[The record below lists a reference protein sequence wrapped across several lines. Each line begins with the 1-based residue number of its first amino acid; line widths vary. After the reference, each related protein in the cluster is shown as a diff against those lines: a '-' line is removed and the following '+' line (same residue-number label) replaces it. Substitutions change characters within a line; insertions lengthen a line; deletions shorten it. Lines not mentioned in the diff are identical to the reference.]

1 MASRAAG
8 TYPPVP
14 EPLAFPTVD
23 THTHLDI
30 CTGVRLPLGA
40 GEPEPEVRPDEDEQF
55 PSLDFFFD
63 TAQSAGVRRIVQI
76 GCDLPAARWTTEL
89 VASQYAGSQQ
99 STDPAEAAATPS
111 AFAAATV
118 GSSESPAAAAASP
131 ASRAAAS
138 PADAASA
145 VPAPPAAGR
154 TWMLGGVALH
164 PNEAPR
170 LAERGLLDDALTE
183 IESLVTSHDRM
194 RVVGETGLDY
204 FRTGEEGIAE
214 QQRSFRA
221 HIEIAKRTGKALQ
234 IHDRNAHAD
243 VLRILKEEGAPEVTI
258 FHCFSGDEQMARE
271 CAAEGYFMSFAGNLT
286 FKNAEE
292 LRRAAAAAPLEL
304 LLTETDAPFLT
315 PHPHRGKPGGPYLT
329 AITARKLAEVRGVS
343 EEELCSAVWNNAE
356 AALGGW
362 D

>member
-14 EPLAFPTVD
+14 EPLAHPIVD

-40 GEPEPEVRPDEDEQF
+40 GEPEPEVTPNEDEEF
-55 PSLDFFFD
+55 PSLDFFHD
-63 TAQSAGVRRIVQI
+63 TAAEAGVRRIIQI

-89 VASQYAGSQQ
+89 VASQYAGA
-99 STDPAEAAATPS
+99 AEAGTGAN
-111 AFAAATV
+111 
-118 GSSESPAAAAASP
+118 
-131 ASRAAAS
+131 
-138 PADAASA
+138 
-145 VPAPPAAGR
+145 VPAPPAEGR
-154 TWMLGGVALH
+154 TWMLGGAALH

-170 LAERGLLDDALTE
+170 LAERGLLDDALNE
-183 IESLVTSHDRM
+183 IESLVSSHDRM

-204 FRTGEEGIAE
+204 FRTGEEGVAE

-221 HIEIAKRTGKALQ
+221 HIEIAKRTGRALQ
-234 IHDRNAHAD
+234 IHDREAHAD

-258 FHCFSGDEQMARE
+258 FHCFSGDEAMARE
-271 CAAEGYFMSFAGNLT
+271 CAAEGYYMSFAGNIT
-286 FKNAEE
+286 FKNADE

-329 AITARKLAEVRGVS
+329 AVTARKLAEVRGMS
-343 EEELCSAVWNNAE
+343 EEDLCSAVWTNAE
-356 AALGGW
+356 RAIGSW

>member
-14 EPLAFPTVD
+14 EPLAFPAVD

-40 GEPEPEVRPDEDEQF
+40 GEPEPEVRPDEDEEF

-63 TAQSAGVRRIVQI
+63 TAQAAGVQRIVQI
-76 GCDLPAARWTTEL
+76 GCDLPAARWTTAL
-89 VASQYAGSQQ
+89 VASQYAGAAEAGAAAASSDSAAQAGAG
-99 STDPAEAAATPS
+99 SPAEAADFRTVPTPP
-111 AFAAATV
+111 
-118 GSSESPAAAAASP
+118 SE
-131 ASRAAAS
+131 
-138 PADAASA
+138 
-145 VPAPPAAGR
+145 GR
-154 TWMLGGVALH
+154 TWMLGGAALH

-183 IESLVTSHDRM
+183 IETLVTSHDRM

-234 IHDRNAHAD
+234 IHDRQAHAD

-271 CAAEGYFMSFAGNLT
+271 CAAQGYFMSFAGNLT

-315 PHPHRGKPGGPYLT
+315 PHPYRGKPGGPYLT
-329 AITARKLAEVRGVS
+329 AVTARKLAEVRGMS

-356 AALGGW
+356 TALGGW

>member
-14 EPLAFPTVD
+14 EPLAHPIVD

-40 GEPEPEVRPDEDEQF
+40 GEPEPEVTPEADEEF
-55 PSLDFFFD
+55 PTLDFFHD
-63 TAQSAGVRRIVQI
+63 TAAEAGVRRIVQI
-76 GCDLPAARWTTEL
+76 GCDLPAARWTTAL
-89 VASQYAGSQQ
+89 VESQYAGAAEVGS
-99 STDPAEAAATPS
+99 PAE
-111 AFAAATV
+111 TV
-118 GSSESPAAAAASP
+118 D
-131 ASRAAAS
+131 RRT
-138 PADAASA
+138 
-145 VPAPPAAGR
+145 VPTPPAEGR
-154 TWMLGGVALH
+154 TWMIGGAALH

-183 IESLVTSHDRM
+183 IESLVSSHDRM

-204 FRTGEEGIAE
+204 FRTAEEGVAE

-221 HIEIAKRTGKALQ
+221 HIEIAKRTGRALQ
-234 IHDRNAHAD
+234 IHDREAHAD
-243 VLRILKEEGAPEVTI
+243 VLRILKEEGAPEITI
-258 FHCFSGDEQMARE
+258 FHCYSGDEAMARE
-271 CAAEGYFMSFAGNLT
+271 CAAEGYYMSFAGNLT
-286 FKNAEE
+286 FKNADE

-329 AITARKLAEVRGVS
+329 AITARKLAEVRGMS
-343 EEELCSAVWNNAE
+343 EEDLCAAVWTNAE
-356 AALGGW
+356 RALGSWG
-362 D
+362 

>member
-14 EPLAFPTVD
+14 EPLAHPIVD

-40 GEPEPEVRPDEDEQF
+40 GEPEPEVTPDADEEF
-55 PSLDFFFD
+55 PSLDLFHD
-63 TAQSAGVRRIVQI
+63 TAAEAGVRRIVQI

-89 VASQYAGSQQ
+89 VASQYSG
-99 STDPAEAAATPS
+99 TPAEAATE
-111 AFAAATV
+111 V
-118 GSSESPAAAAASP
+118 GSLAE
-131 ASRAAAS
+131 
-138 PADAASA
+138 ADGHRT
-145 VPAPPAAGR
+145 VPTPPAEGR
-154 TWMLGGVALH
+154 AWMLGGVALH

-183 IESLVTSHDRM
+183 IESLVSSHERM

-204 FRTGEEGIAE
+204 FRTGEEGVAE

-221 HIEIAKRTGKALQ
+221 HIEIAKRTGRALQ
-234 IHDRNAHAD
+234 IHDREAHAD

-258 FHCFSGDEQMARE
+258 FHCYSGDEAMARE
-271 CAAEGYFMSFAGNLT
+271 CAAEGYYMSFAGNLT
-286 FKNAEE
+286 FKNADE
-292 LRRAAAAAPLEL
+292 LRRAAASAPLEL

-329 AITARKLAEVRGVS
+329 AITARKLADVRGMS
-343 EEELCSAVWNNAE
+343 EEDLCAAVWNNAE
-356 AALGGW
+356 RALGSW

>member
-14 EPLAFPTVD
+14 EPLAHPIVD

-40 GEPEPEVRPDEDEQF
+40 GEPEPEVTPETDEEF
-55 PSLDFFFD
+55 PTLDFFHD
-63 TAQSAGVRRIVQI
+63 TAAEAGVRRIVQI

-89 VASQYAGSQQ
+89 VASQYSGAPAEAVTQVGS
-99 STDPAEAAATPS
+99 PAEAADPRT
-111 AFAAATV
+111 
-118 GSSESPAAAAASP
+118 
-131 ASRAAAS
+131 
-138 PADAASA
+138 
-145 VPAPPAAGR
+145 VPAPPAEGR
-154 TWMLGGVALH
+154 TWMIGGAALH

-170 LAERGLLDDALTE
+170 LAEHGLLDDALTE
-183 IESLVTSHDRM
+183 IESLVSSHERM

-204 FRTGEEGIAE
+204 FRTAEEGVAE

-221 HIEIAKRTGKALQ
+221 HIEIAKRTGRALQ
-234 IHDRNAHAD
+234 IHDREAHAD

-258 FHCFSGDEQMARE
+258 FHCYSGDEAMARE
-271 CAAEGYFMSFAGNLT
+271 CAAEGYYMSFAGNLT
-286 FKNAEE
+286 FKNADE

-329 AITARKLAEVRGVS
+329 AITARKLAEVRGMS
-343 EEELCSAVWNNAE
+343 EEDLCTAVWSNAE
-356 AALGGW
+356 RALGSW

>member
-14 EPLAFPTVD
+14 EPLAHPIVD

-40 GEPEPEVRPDEDEQF
+40 GEPEPEVTPDEDEEF
-55 PSLDFFFD
+55 PSLDFFHD
-63 TAQSAGVRRIVQI
+63 TAAEAGVRRIVQI
-76 GCDLPAARWTTEL
+76 GCDLPAARWTTAL
-89 VASQYAGSQQ
+89 VASQYSGS
-99 STDPAEAAATPS
+99 PAEAADRR
-111 AFAAATV
+111 TV
-118 GSSESPAAAAASP
+118 PT
-131 ASRAAAS
+131 
-138 PADAASA
+138 
-145 VPAPPAAGR
+145 PPAEGR
-154 TWMLGGVALH
+154 TWMIGGAALH

-183 IESLVTSHDRM
+183 IESLVSSHDRM

-204 FRTGEEGIAE
+204 FRTAEEGIAE

-221 HIEIAKRTGKALQ
+221 HIEIAKRTGRALQ
-234 IHDRNAHAD
+234 IHDREAHAD
-243 VLRILKEEGAPEVTI
+243 VLRILKEEGAPDVTI
-258 FHCFSGDEQMARE
+258 FHCYSGDEAMARE
-271 CAAEGYFMSFAGNLT
+271 CAAEGYYMSFAGNLT
-286 FKNAEE
+286 FKNADE

-329 AITARKLAEVRGVS
+329 AITARKLAEVRGMS
-343 EEELCSAVWNNAE
+343 EEELCAAVWNNAE
-356 AALGGW
+356 RALGSW

>member
-14 EPLAFPTVD
+14 EPLAHPIVD

-40 GEPEPEVRPDEDEQF
+40 GEPEPEVTPETDEEF
-55 PSLDFFFD
+55 PTLDFFHD
-63 TAQSAGVRRIVQI
+63 TAAEAGVRRIVQI
-76 GCDLPAARWTTEL
+76 GCDLPAARWTTAL
-89 VASQYAGSQQ
+89 VASQFSA
-99 STDPAEAAATPS
+99 TPAEAATQ
-111 AFAAATV
+111 V
-118 GSSESPAAAAASP
+118 GSPAEAADP
-131 ASRAAAS
+131 RT
-138 PADAASA
+138 
-145 VPAPPAAGR
+145 VPAPPAEGR
-154 TWMLGGVALH
+154 TWMIGGAALH

-183 IESLVTSHDRM
+183 IESLVSSHERM

-204 FRTGEEGIAE
+204 FRTAEDGVAE

-221 HIEIAKRTGKALQ
+221 HIEIAKRTGRALQ
-234 IHDRNAHAD
+234 IHDREAHAD
-243 VLRILKEEGAPEVTI
+243 VLRILREEGAPEVTI
-258 FHCFSGDEQMARE
+258 FHCYSGDEAMARE
-271 CAAEGYFMSFAGNLT
+271 CAAEGYYMSFAGNLT
-286 FKNAEE
+286 FKNADE

-329 AITARKLAEVRGVS
+329 AITARKLAEVRGMS
-343 EEELCSAVWNNAE
+343 EEDLCAAVWTNAE
-356 AALGGW
+356 RALGSW

>member
-14 EPLAFPTVD
+14 EPLAHPIVD
-23 THTHLDI
+23 SHTHLDI

-40 GEPEPEVRPDEDEQF
+40 GEPEPEVTPNADEEF
-55 PSLDFFFD
+55 PSLDFFHD
-63 TAQSAGVRRIVQI
+63 TASEAGVRRIVQI
-76 GCDLPAARWTTEL
+76 GCDLPAARWTTAL
-89 VASQYAGSQQ
+89 VASQYSG
-99 STDPAEAAATPS
+99 TPAEAATE
-111 AFAAATV
+111 V
-118 GSSESPAAAAASP
+118 GSLAEAADP
-131 ASRAAAS
+131 RT
-138 PADAASA
+138 
-145 VPAPPAAGR
+145 VPGPPAEGR
-154 TWMLGGVALH
+154 TWMIGGAALH

-183 IESLVTSHDRM
+183 IESLVSSHERM

-204 FRTGEEGIAE
+204 FRTAEEGVAE

-221 HIEIAKRTGKALQ
+221 HIEIAKRTGRALQ
-234 IHDRNAHAD
+234 IHDREAHAD

-258 FHCFSGDEQMARE
+258 FHCYSGDEAMARE
-271 CAAEGYFMSFAGNLT
+271 CAAEGYYMSFAGNLT
-286 FKNAEE
+286 FKNADE

-329 AITARKLAEVRGVS
+329 AVTARKLAEVRGMS
-343 EEELCSAVWNNAE
+343 EEDLCAAVWNNAE
-356 AALGGW
+356 RALGSW

>member
-14 EPLAFPTVD
+14 EPLAHPIVD

-40 GEPEPEVRPDEDEQF
+40 GEPEPEVTPDADEEF
-55 PSLDFFFD
+55 PSLDLFHD
-63 TAQSAGVRRIVQI
+63 TAAEAGVRRIVQI

-89 VASQYAGSQQ
+89 VASQYSR
-99 STDPAEAAATPS
+99 TPAEAATE
-111 AFAAATV
+111 V
-118 GSSESPAAAAASP
+118 GSLAE
-131 ASRAAAS
+131 
-138 PADAASA
+138 ADGHRT
-145 VPAPPAAGR
+145 VPTPPAEGR
-154 TWMLGGVALH
+154 TWMIGGVALH

-183 IESLVTSHDRM
+183 IESLVSSHERM

-204 FRTGEEGIAE
+204 FRTGEEGVAE

-221 HIEIAKRTGKALQ
+221 HIEIAKRTGRALQ
-234 IHDRNAHAD
+234 IHDREAHAD

-258 FHCFSGDEQMARE
+258 FHCYSGDEAMARE
-271 CAAEGYFMSFAGNLT
+271 CAAEGYYMSFAGNLT
-286 FKNAEE
+286 FKNADE
-292 LRRAAAAAPLEL
+292 LRRAAASAPLEL

-329 AITARKLAEVRGVS
+329 AITARKLADVRGMS
-343 EEELCSAVWNNAE
+343 EEDLCAAVWNNAE
-356 AALGGW
+356 RAFDSW

>member
-14 EPLAFPTVD
+14 EPLAHPIVD

-40 GEPEPEVRPDEDEQF
+40 GEPEPEVTPNADEEF
-55 PSLDFFFD
+55 PSLDFFHD
-63 TAQSAGVRRIVQI
+63 TASEAGVRRIVQI
-76 GCDLPAARWTTEL
+76 GCDLPAARWTTAL
-89 VASQYAGSQQ
+89 VASEYSG
-99 STDPAEAAATPS
+99 TPAEAATE
-111 AFAAATV
+111 V
-118 GSSESPAAAAASP
+118 GSVAEAADPRTVPGAPAE
-131 ASRAAAS
+131 
-138 PADAASA
+138 
-145 VPAPPAAGR
+145 GR
-154 TWMLGGVALH
+154 TWMIGGAALH

-183 IESLVTSHDRM
+183 IESLVSSHERM

-204 FRTGEEGIAE
+204 FRTAEEGVAE

-221 HIEIAKRTGKALQ
+221 HIEIAKRTGRALQ
-234 IHDRNAHAD
+234 IHDREAHAD

-258 FHCFSGDEQMARE
+258 FHCYSGDEAMARE
-271 CAAEGYFMSFAGNLT
+271 CAAEGYYMSFAGNLT
-286 FKNAEE
+286 FKNADE

-329 AITARKLAEVRGVS
+329 AVTARRLAEVRGMS
-343 EEELCSAVWNNAE
+343 EEDLCAAVWNNAE
-356 AALGGW
+356 RALGSW

>member
-14 EPLAFPTVD
+14 EPLAHPIVD
-23 THTHLDI
+23 SHTHLDI

-40 GEPEPEVRPDEDEQF
+40 GEPEPEVTPNADEEF
-55 PSLDFFFD
+55 PSLDFFHD
-63 TAQSAGVRRIVQI
+63 TASEAGVRRIVQI
-76 GCDLPAARWTTEL
+76 GCDLPAARWTTAL
-89 VASQYAGSQQ
+89 VASQYSG
-99 STDPAEAAATPS
+99 TPAEAATE
-111 AFAAATV
+111 V
-118 GSSESPAAAAASP
+118 GSLAEAADP
-131 ASRAAAS
+131 RT
-138 PADAASA
+138 
-145 VPAPPAAGR
+145 VPGPPAEGR
-154 TWMLGGVALH
+154 TWMIGGAALH

-183 IESLVTSHDRM
+183 IESLVSSHERM

-204 FRTGEEGIAE
+204 FRTAEEGVAE

-221 HIEIAKRTGKALQ
+221 HIEIAKRTGRALQ
-234 IHDRNAHAD
+234 IHDREAHAD
-243 VLRILKEEGAPEVTI
+243 VLRILREEGAPEVTI
-258 FHCFSGDEQMARE
+258 FHCYSGDEAMARE
-271 CAAEGYFMSFAGNLT
+271 CAAEGYYMSFAGNLT
-286 FKNAEE
+286 FKNADE

-329 AITARKLAEVRGVS
+329 AVTARKLAEVRGMS
-343 EEELCSAVWNNAE
+343 EEDLCAAVWNNAE
-356 AALGGW
+356 RALGSW

>member
-14 EPLAFPTVD
+14 EPLAHPIVD

-40 GEPEPEVRPDEDEQF
+40 GEPEPEVTPDEDEEF
-55 PSLDFFFD
+55 PTLDFFHD
-63 TAQSAGVRRIVQI
+63 TAAEAGVRRIVQI
-76 GCDLPAARWTTEL
+76 GCDLPAARWTTAL
-89 VASQYAGSQQ
+89 VASQFSA
-99 STDPAEAAATPS
+99 TPAEAATQ
-111 AFAAATV
+111 V
-118 GSSESPAAAAASP
+118 GSLAEAADP
-131 ASRAAAS
+131 RT
-138 PADAASA
+138 
-145 VPAPPAAGR
+145 VPAPPAEGR
-154 TWMLGGVALH
+154 TWMIGGAALH

-183 IESLVTSHDRM
+183 IESLVSSHDRM

-204 FRTGEEGIAE
+204 FRTAEEGLAE

-221 HIEIAKRTGKALQ
+221 HIEIAKRTGRALQ
-234 IHDRNAHAD
+234 IHDREAHAD
-243 VLRILKEEGAPEVTI
+243 VLRILKEEGAPDVTI
-258 FHCFSGDEQMARE
+258 FHCYSGDEAMARE
-271 CAAEGYFMSFAGNLT
+271 CAAEGYYMSFAGNLT
-286 FKNAEE
+286 FKNADE

-329 AITARKLAEVRGVS
+329 AITARKLAEVRGIS
-343 EEELCSAVWNNAE
+343 EEELCAAVWNNAE
-356 AALGGW
+356 RALGSW

>member
-14 EPLAFPTVD
+14 EPLAFPAVD

-55 PSLDFFFD
+55 PSLDFFYD
-63 TAQSAGVRRIVQI
+63 TAQSAGVQRIVQI

-89 VASQYAGSQQ
+89 VASQCAG
-99 STDPAEAAATPS
+99 
-111 AFAAATV
+111 
-118 GSSESPAAAAASP
+118 
-131 ASRAAAS
+131 
-138 PADAASA
+138 
-145 VPAPPAAGR
+145 GR
-154 TWMLGGVALH
+154 SWMLGGVALH

-170 LAERGLLDDALTE
+170 LAERGLLDEALTE
-183 IESLVTSHDRM
+183 IESLVTSHERM

-204 FRTGEEGIAE
+204 FRTGDEGIAE
-214 QQRSFRA
+214 QQRSFRD

-292 LRRAAAAAPLEL
+292 LRRAAAVAPLDL

-329 AITARKLAEVRGVS
+329 AVTARKLAEVRGVS
-343 EEELCSAVWNNAE
+343 EEELCTAVWSNASR
-356 AALGGW
+356 ALGSW

>member
-14 EPLAFPTVD
+14 EPLAHPVVD

-40 GEPEPEVRPDEDEQF
+40 GEPEPEVTPDADEEF
-55 PSLDFFFD
+55 PSLDFFHD
-63 TAQSAGVRRIVQI
+63 TAAEAGVRRIVQI
-76 GCDLPAARWTTEL
+76 GCDLPAARWTTSL
-89 VASQYAGSQQ
+89 VASQYSA
-99 STDPAEAAATPS
+99 TPAEAATQ
-111 AFAAATV
+111 V
-118 GSSESPAAAAASP
+118 GSLAEAADPRTVPTPPSE
-131 ASRAAAS
+131 
-138 PADAASA
+138 
-145 VPAPPAAGR
+145 GR
-154 TWMLGGVALH
+154 TWMIGGAALH

-183 IESLVTSHDRM
+183 IESLVSSHDRM

-204 FRTGEEGIAE
+204 FRTAEEGVAE

-221 HIEIAKRTGKALQ
+221 HIEIAKRTGRALQ
-234 IHDRNAHAD
+234 IHDREAHAD
-243 VLRILKEEGAPEVTI
+243 VLRILKEEGAPEITI
-258 FHCFSGDEQMARE
+258 FHCYSGDEAMARE
-271 CAAEGYFMSFAGNLT
+271 CAAEGYYMSFAGNLT
-286 FKNAEE
+286 FKNADE

-329 AITARKLAEVRGVS
+329 AITARKLAEVRGMS
-343 EEELCSAVWNNAE
+343 EEDLCAAVWTNAE
-356 AALGGW
+356 RALGSWG
-362 D
+362 

>member
-14 EPLAFPTVD
+14 EPLTHPIVD

-40 GEPEPEVRPDEDEQF
+40 GEPEPEVSPDAEEEF
-55 PSLDFFFD
+55 PSLDFFHD
-63 TAQSAGVRRIVQI
+63 TAAEAGVRRIVQI

-89 VASQYAGSQQ
+89 VASQYAGTISETALG
-99 STDPAEAAATPS
+99 ST
-111 AFAAATV
+111 
-118 GSSESPAAAAASP
+118 
-131 ASRAAAS
+131 
-138 PADAASA
+138 
-145 VPAPPAAGR
+145 VPTPPANGR
-154 TWMLGGVALH
+154 TWMLGGAALH

-183 IESLVTSHDRM
+183 IETLVTSHDRM

-221 HIEIAKRTGKALQ
+221 HIEIAKRTGRALQ
-234 IHDRNAHAD
+234 IHDREAHAD
-243 VLRILKEEGAPEVTI
+243 VLRILREEGAPEVTI
-258 FHCFSGDEQMARE
+258 FHCFSGDEAMARE
-271 CAAEGYFMSFAGNLT
+271 CAAAGYFMSFAGNLT

-292 LRRAAAAAPLEL
+292 LRRAAAAAPLDL

-329 AITARKLAEVRGVS
+329 AITARKLAEVRGMS
-343 EEELCSAVWNNAE
+343 EEDLCSAVWANAE
-356 AALGGW
+356 RALGSW

>member
-14 EPLAFPTVD
+14 EPLPHPIVD

-40 GEPEPEVRPDEDEQF
+40 GEPEPEVTPESDEEF
-55 PSLDFFFD
+55 PTLDFFHD
-63 TAQSAGVRRIVQI
+63 TAAEAGIRRIVQI

-89 VASQYAGSQQ
+89 VASQYSG
-99 STDPAEAAATPS
+99 TPAEAATQ
-111 AFAAATV
+111 V
-118 GSSESPAAAAASP
+118 GSLAEAADP
-131 ASRAAAS
+131 RT
-138 PADAASA
+138 
-145 VPAPPAAGR
+145 VPIPPAEGR
-154 TWMLGGVALH
+154 TWMIGGAALH

-183 IESLVTSHDRM
+183 IESLVSSHERM

-204 FRTGEEGIAE
+204 FRTAEEGVAE

-221 HIEIAKRTGKALQ
+221 HIEIAKRTGRALQ
-234 IHDRNAHAD
+234 IHDREAHAD

-258 FHCFSGDEQMARE
+258 FHCYSGDEAMARE
-271 CAAEGYFMSFAGNLT
+271 CAAEGYYMSFAGNLT
-286 FKNAEE
+286 FKNADE

-329 AITARKLAEVRGVS
+329 AITARKLAEVRGMS
-343 EEELCSAVWNNAE
+343 EEDLCAAVWTNAE
-356 AALGGW
+356 RALGSW

>member
-14 EPLAFPTVD
+14 EPLTHPIVD

-40 GEPEPEVRPDEDEQF
+40 GEPEPEVSPDAEEEF
-55 PSLDFFFD
+55 PSLDFFHD
-63 TAQSAGVRRIVQI
+63 TAAEAGVRRIVQI

-89 VASQYAGSQQ
+89 IASQYAGTISEPALG
-99 STDPAEAAATPS
+99 ST
-111 AFAAATV
+111 
-118 GSSESPAAAAASP
+118 
-131 ASRAAAS
+131 
-138 PADAASA
+138 
-145 VPAPPAAGR
+145 VPTPPANGR
-154 TWMLGGVALH
+154 TWMLGGAALH

-183 IESLVTSHDRM
+183 IETLVTSHDRM

-204 FRTGEEGIAE
+204 FRTGEDGIAE

-221 HIEIAKRTGKALQ
+221 HIEIAKRTGRALQ
-234 IHDRNAHAD
+234 IHDREAHAD
-243 VLRILKEEGAPEVTI
+243 VLRILREEGAPEVTI
-258 FHCFSGDEQMARE
+258 FHCFSGDETMARE
-271 CAAEGYFMSFAGNLT
+271 CAAAGYFMSFAGNLT

-292 LRRAAAAAPLEL
+292 LRRAAAAAPLDL

-329 AITARKLAEVRGVS
+329 AITARKLAEVRGMS
-343 EEELCSAVWNNAE
+343 EEDLCSAVWANAE
-356 AALGGW
+356 RALGSW

>member
-14 EPLAFPTVD
+14 EPLAHPIVD

-40 GEPEPEVRPDEDEQF
+40 GEPEPEVTPDADEEF
-55 PSLDFFFD
+55 PSLDFFHD
-63 TAQSAGVRRIVQI
+63 TAAEAGVRRIVQI
-76 GCDLPAARWTTEL
+76 GCDLPAARWTTSL
-89 VASQYAGSQQ
+89 VASQYSA
-99 STDPAEAAATPS
+99 TPAEAATQ
-111 AFAAATV
+111 V
-118 GSSESPAAAAASP
+118 GSLAEAADPRTVPTPPSE
-131 ASRAAAS
+131 
-138 PADAASA
+138 
-145 VPAPPAAGR
+145 GR
-154 TWMLGGVALH
+154 TWMIGGAALH

-183 IESLVTSHDRM
+183 IESLVSSHDRM

-204 FRTGEEGIAE
+204 FRTAEEGVAE

-221 HIEIAKRTGKALQ
+221 HIEIAKRTGRALQ
-234 IHDRNAHAD
+234 IHDREAHAD

-258 FHCFSGDEQMARE
+258 FHCYSGDEAMARE
-271 CAAEGYFMSFAGNLT
+271 CAAEGYYMSFAGNLT
-286 FKNAEE
+286 FKNADE

-329 AITARKLAEVRGVS
+329 AITARKLAEVRGMS
-343 EEELCSAVWNNAE
+343 EEDLCAAVWTNAE
-356 AALGGW
+356 RALGSWG
-362 D
+362 

>member
-14 EPLAFPTVD
+14 EPLAFPSVD

-40 GEPEPEVRPDEDEQF
+40 DEPEPEVRPDEDEEF

-63 TAQSAGVRRIVQI
+63 TAQSAGVQRIVQI

-89 VASQYAGSQQ
+89 VASQYAGDSGA
-99 STDPAEAAATPS
+99 AEVT
-111 AFAAATV
+111 
-118 GSSESPAAAAASP
+118 
-131 ASRAAAS
+131 
-138 PADAASA
+138 AASA

-183 IESLVTSHDRM
+183 IESLVTAHDRM

-343 EEELCSAVWNNAE
+343 EEELCSAVWANAE
-356 AALGGW
+356 TALGGW

>member
-1 MASRAAG
+1 ECCRGGRRWARRRRGRSPVVRGRGVPARAGHPAAEARARVPEVRGGVGVMASRAAG

-14 EPLAFPTVD
+14 EPLAFPSVD

-40 GEPEPEVRPDEDEQF
+40 DELEPEVRPDEDEEF

-63 TAQSAGVRRIVQI
+63 TAQSAEV
-76 GCDLPAARWTTEL
+76 T
-89 VASQYAGSQQ
+89 
-99 STDPAEAAATPS
+99 
-111 AFAAATV
+111 
-118 GSSESPAAAAASP
+118 
-131 ASRAAAS
+131 
-138 PADAASA
+138 AASA

-183 IESLVTSHDRM
+183 IESLVTAHDRM

-286 FKNAEE
+286 FKNADE

-329 AITARKLAEVRGVS
+329 AITARKLAEVRCVS
-343 EEELCSAVWNNAE
+343 EEELCSAVWANAE
-356 AALGGW
+356 T
-362 D
+362 

>member
-14 EPLAFPTVD
+14 EPLAHPIVD

-40 GEPEPEVRPDEDEQF
+40 GEPEPEVTPNADEEF
-55 PSLDFFFD
+55 PSLDFFHD
-63 TAQSAGVRRIVQI
+63 TASEAGVRRIVQI
-76 GCDLPAARWTTEL
+76 GCDLPAARWTTAL
-89 VASQYAGSQQ
+89 VASEYSG
-99 STDPAEAAATPS
+99 TPAEAATE
-111 AFAAATV
+111 V
-118 GSSESPAAAAASP
+118 GSVAEAADP
-131 ASRAAAS
+131 RT
-138 PADAASA
+138 
-145 VPAPPAAGR
+145 VPGPPAEGR
-154 TWMLGGVALH
+154 TWMIGGAALH

-183 IESLVTSHDRM
+183 IESLVSSHERM

-204 FRTGEEGIAE
+204 FRTAEEGVAE

-221 HIEIAKRTGKALQ
+221 HIEIAKRTGRALQ
-234 IHDRNAHAD
+234 IHDREAHAD

-258 FHCFSGDEQMARE
+258 FHCYSGDEAMARE
-271 CAAEGYFMSFAGNLT
+271 CAAEGYYMSFAGNLT
-286 FKNAEE
+286 FKNADEV
-292 LRRAAAAAPLEL
+292 RRAAAAAPLEL

-329 AITARKLAEVRGVS
+329 AVTARKLAEVRGMS
-343 EEELCSAVWNNAE
+343 EEDLCAAVWNNAE
-356 AALGGW
+356 RALGSW

>member
-14 EPLAFPTVD
+14 EPLTHPVVD

-30 CTGVRLPLGA
+30 CTGVRLPLGS
-40 GEPEPEVRPDEDEQF
+40 GEPEPEVTPDAEEEF
-55 PSLDFFFD
+55 PSLDFFHD
-63 TAQSAGVRRIVQI
+63 TAAEAEVRRIVQI
-76 GCDLPAARWTTEL
+76 GCDLPAARWTTAL
-89 VASQYAGSQQ
+89 VASQYSG
-99 STDPAEAAATPS
+99 TTAEAADHRT
-111 AFAAATV
+111 
-118 GSSESPAAAAASP
+118 
-131 ASRAAAS
+131 
-138 PADAASA
+138 
-145 VPAPPAAGR
+145 VPAPPSGGR
-154 TWMLGGVALH
+154 SWMLGGAALH

-170 LAERGLLDDALTE
+170 LAERSLLDDALTE
-183 IESLVTSHDRM
+183 IESLVSSHDRM

-204 FRTGEEGIAE
+204 FRTEEDGIAE

-221 HIEIAKRTGKALQ
+221 HIEIAKRTGRALQ
-234 IHDRNAHAD
+234 IHDREAHAD

-258 FHCFSGDEQMARE
+258 FHCFSGDEAMARE
-271 CAAEGYFMSFAGNLT
+271 CAEAGYFMSFAGNLT

-292 LRRAAAAAPLEL
+292 LRRAAATAPLDL

-329 AITARKLAEVRGVS
+329 AITARKLAEVRGMS
-343 EEELCSAVWNNAE
+343 EEDLCSAVWSNAE
-356 AALGGW
+356 RALGSW

>member
-14 EPLAFPTVD
+14 EPLAHPIVD

-40 GEPEPEVRPDEDEQF
+40 GEPEPEVTPNADEEF
-55 PSLDFFFD
+55 PSLDFFHD
-63 TAQSAGVRRIVQI
+63 TASEAGVRRIVQI
-76 GCDLPAARWTTEL
+76 GCDLPAARWTTAL
-89 VASQYAGSQQ
+89 VASQYSG
-99 STDPAEAAATPS
+99 TPAEAATE
-111 AFAAATV
+111 V
-118 GSSESPAAAAASP
+118 GSLAEAADP
-131 ASRAAAS
+131 RT
-138 PADAASA
+138 
-145 VPAPPAAGR
+145 VPGPPAEGR
-154 TWMLGGVALH
+154 TWMIGGAALH

-183 IESLVTSHDRM
+183 IESLVSSHERM

-204 FRTGEEGIAE
+204 FRTAEEGVAE

-221 HIEIAKRTGKALQ
+221 HIEIAKRTGRALQ
-234 IHDRNAHAD
+234 IHDREAHAD

-258 FHCFSGDEQMARE
+258 FHCYSGDEAMARE
-271 CAAEGYFMSFAGNLT
+271 CAAEGYYMSFAGNLT
-286 FKNAEE
+286 FKNADE

-329 AITARKLAEVRGVS
+329 AVTARKLAEVRGMS
-343 EEELCSAVWNNAE
+343 EEDLCAAVWNNAE
-356 AALGGW
+356 RALGSWG
-362 D
+362 

>member
-14 EPLAFPTVD
+14 EPLTHPIVD

-40 GEPEPEVRPDEDEQF
+40 GEPEPEVSPDAEEEF
-55 PSLDFFFD
+55 PSLDFFHD
-63 TAQSAGVRRIVQI
+63 TAAEAGVRRIVQI

-89 VASQYAGSQQ
+89 VASQYAGTISETALG
-99 STDPAEAAATPS
+99 ST
-111 AFAAATV
+111 
-118 GSSESPAAAAASP
+118 
-131 ASRAAAS
+131 
-138 PADAASA
+138 
-145 VPAPPAAGR
+145 VPTPPANGR
-154 TWMLGGVALH
+154 TWMLGGAALH

-183 IESLVTSHDRM
+183 IETLVTSHNRM

-204 FRTGEEGIAE
+204 FRTGEDGIAE

-221 HIEIAKRTGKALQ
+221 HIEIAKRTGRALQ
-234 IHDRNAHAD
+234 IHDREAHAD
-243 VLRILKEEGAPEVTI
+243 VLRILREEGAPEVTI
-258 FHCFSGDEQMARE
+258 FHCFSGDEAMARE
-271 CAAEGYFMSFAGNLT
+271 CAAAGYFMSFAGNLT

-292 LRRAAAAAPLEL
+292 LRRAAAAAPLDL

-329 AITARKLAEVRGVS
+329 AITARKLAEVRGMS
-343 EEELCSAVWNNAE
+343 EEDLCSAVWANAE
-356 AALGGW
+356 RALGSW